1 MVILLQ
7 NTHFQENSNLLRRRY
22 RLLSKGTI
30 EEEAGRISR
39 KSQLQKHG
47 QARQACCIS
56 ITLHNIAAETAA
68 WKPRRWVGLNVTKT
82 SRVAGK
88 FERAFRLQRAVGLNG
103 HCQKNRARLGA
114 FSTIVFVNRPK
125 LRLGCRSIKANYWP
139 ANSVNCEGGL
149 FAHCAQYRS
158 PLC

>member
-1 MVILLQ
+1 M
-7 NTHFQENSNLLRRRY
+7 RRHY

-30 EEEAGRISR
+30 GEEAGRISR

-47 QARQACCIS
+47 QACCIS
-56 ITLHNIAAETAA
+56 ITLLHNIAAETAA

-88 FERAFRLQRAVGLNG
+88 FERAFRLHRAVGLNG

-149 FAHCAQYRS
+149 FAHCAQLRS
-158 PLC
+158 PLCELILHNKGPKDCL